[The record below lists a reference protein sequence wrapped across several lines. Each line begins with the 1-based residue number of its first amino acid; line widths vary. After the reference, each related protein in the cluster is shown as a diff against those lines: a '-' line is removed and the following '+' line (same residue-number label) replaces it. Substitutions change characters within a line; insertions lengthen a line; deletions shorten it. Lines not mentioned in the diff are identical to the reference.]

1 MENADS
7 VVARLDITKYKPYL
21 AKAKCFDIEAG
32 KFIAVLNDKQAK
44 RNGIFTGD
52 RAVLRLGGREKVV
65 TVDLS
70 EEVVGPNEVGLF
82 AETSS
87 DLHAQDGAEVEI
99 KHVAVPHSIGVI
111 RRKLDGAPMDSK
123 DIDMVI
129 GEMMEN
135 RLSDVE
141 LASWVAAMYTRGMDN
156 DETVALTKA
165 IVRSGDTLDLGRKP
179 VVDKHCAGGVAGNRT
194 TMVLVPI
201 MAAAGLYI
209 PKTSSRA
216 ISSASGTADTMEV
229 LAPVEFSIE
238 EMRRI
243 VLKTNGCMVWGGAI
257 NLAAADDKLI
267 RIRHSLSLDPRG
279 VLLASILAKKVSV
292 GAQYV
297 VIDIPTGMGTKFE
310 EMKAARSLARDFLG
324 IGSRLGLSI
333 ECLITDGTD
342 PVGQRIGPALECYD
356 VLNVLQNSG
365 PPDLMDK
372 SCQLAGALLEKCG
385 KVGKGRGYA
394 AAVELI
400 RNGKA
405 YAKMREIIA
414 EQGGNP
420 NVKPSDLP
428 IGTHR
433 YIVEATA
440 SGRVRL
446 VDNRNISRIARA
458 AGAPHDVGAGV
469 ILHCEQG
476 DKVKQGDLLMEVV
489 AESASKLNFAIKVL
503 GEIEPIKLQ
512 KVVLGKV
519 D

>member
-1 MENADS
+1 MENVDS
-7 VVARLDITKYKPYL
+7 VTARVDMTKYRPYA
-21 AKAKCFDIEAG
+21 AKVKRFDIESG
-32 KFIAVLNDKQAK
+32 SFIAVLNEREA
-44 RNGIFTGD
+44 RENGIFTGD
-52 RAVLRLGGREKVV
+52 RVV
-65 TVDLS
+65 ISTRGNKKIVIVDLS
-70 EEVVGPNEVGLF
+70 EEVVERGEIGLF

-87 DLHAQDGAEVEI
+87 ELKLQDGDLVEI
-99 KHVAVPHSIGVI
+99 RQVGVPSSISIIHRKMDGIAMSNEEVDTVI
-111 RRKLDGAPMDSK
+111 S
-123 DIDMVI
+123 
-129 GEMMEN
+129 EMMQN

-141 LASWVAAMYTRGMDN
+141 LASWVAGMYIRGLDTE
-156 DETVALTKA
+156 ETVALTKA
-165 IVRSGDTLDLGRKP
+165 IVKSGDTLDLGKKP

-201 MAAAGLYI
+201 IAAAGLYI

-243 VLKTNGCMVWGGAI
+243 VLKTHGCMVWGGAI

-267 RIRHSLSLDPRG
+267 RIRHTLSLDPRG

-297 VIDIPTGMGTKFE
+297 VIDIPAGMGTKFE
-310 EMKAARSLARDFLG
+310 DMASARSLARDFLT
-324 IGSRLGLSI
+324 IGSRLKLDI

-342 PVGQRIGPALECYD
+342 PVGQRIGSALECQD
-356 VLNVLQNSG
+356 VLNVLQNQA
-365 PPDLMDK
+365 PRDLLDK

-385 KVGKGRGYA
+385 TVRKGRGYA
-394 AAVELI
+394 AALDLI
-400 RNGKA
+400 KNGKA
-405 YAKMREIIA
+405 YAKMKEIIA

-420 NVKPSDLP
+420 NVKISDIP
-428 IGTHR
+428 VGKYTHV
-433 YIVEATA
+433 VEAEA

-446 VDNRNISRIARA
+446 VDNRNVSRIARA
-458 AGAPHDVGAGV
+458 AGAPHDKGAGL

-476 DKVKQGDLLMEVV
+476 DKVNEGDLLFEVV
-489 AESASKLNFAIKVL
+489 AESEAKLDIAVKM
-503 GEIEPIKLQ
+503 IEDMNPIKLQ
-512 KVVLGKV
+512 NIVLGKM